1 VIAVVLVC
9 VAVLNVL
16 IELLMLAGA
25 GLYVAAILPE
35 RKDRR

>member
-1 VIAVVLVC
+1 MGGQG

-16 IELLMLAGA
+16 IELLMLGSA
-25 GLYVAAILPE
+25 GLYVAAIFPE